1 MSKYSE
7 KHEHFHSLCQSGAG
21 CLDRMLTLQAQKL
34 VFNSQKGMFLVVSQE
49 VDNGSDLKP

>member
-1 MSKYSE
+1 MNKYSE

-34 VFNSQKGMFLVVSQE
+34 VFNFQKGMFLVVSQE